1 MSHRGQRDSIST
13 GVLILIGANVL
24 FFLATTIHPDPT
36 FSLGLKPASVSERP
50 WTAVTSLFIHD
61 GIWHILTNMLTLYF
75 FGGYLSSLIGEVS
88 LFIIYFGG
96 GIAGSLLFILLAP
109 SSSIGIGASG
119 AVFALGGAL
128 TVMRPQLRVIAF
140 PIPVPLPLW
149 VAVIGGFV
157 IMSLLPNIAW
167 QAHLGGL
174 AFGLVAGYVLSQR
187 RRRSS

>member
-1 MSHRGQRDSIST
+1 MSHRGQRDSSST

-24 FFLATTIHPDPT
+24 FLLATTIHSDLIL
-36 FSLGLKPASVSERP
+36 SLGLEPASVSERP
-50 WTAVTSLFIHD
+50 WTIVTSLFIHD
-61 GIWHILTNMLTLYF
+61 GIWRILANMLTLYF

-128 TVMRPQLRVIAF
+128 T
-140 PIPVPLPLW
+140 
-149 VAVIGGFV
+149 
-157 IMSLLPNIAW
+157 
-167 QAHLGGL
+167 
-174 AFGLVAGYVLSQR
+174 
-187 RRRSS
+187 